1 MGQRIKLL
9 PFNNVVA
16 TGLATCDLSNLL
28 GYTIE
33 RLVLNLAGTTFTKA
47 MLASLQLKANSK
59 VIWDSTGTCT
69 DARQQYKGITANAS
83 FLTIDFS
90 EIRSKT
96 ELGQFLGSI
105 DTTAGIQSLKF
116 EIQINGATAPL
127 LSGWAEV
134 NRPQVDPAQKNTRAL
149 IAKLHRSTITIGA
162 AGTFS
167 LPIPH
172 MDVAAGGSIFK
183 RINVFSANMTGLQI
197 KKNGIVIE
205 DSTKALNDYQA
216 NEYGR
221 VPQAA
226 LYVYDPIVDE
236 NQSQMLNTRDAQTM
250 EVLGTFSA
258 GETITI
264 EVEVLEPLAAF

>member
-28 GYTIE
+28 GYSIE
-33 RLVLNLAGTTFTKA
+33 RLVLNLGGTTFTKA
-47 MLASLQLKANSK
+47 MLTSIQLKANGK
-59 VIWDSTGTCT
+59 VIFDTTGSRT
-69 DARQQYKGITANAS
+69 DARQQYRGITANGS
-83 FLTIDFS
+83 FLTLDFS

-96 ELGQFLGSI
+96 EIGQFLGAI
-105 DTTAGIQSLKF
+105 DTTAGIANLKL
-116 EIQINGATAPL
+116 EIQVSGATAPTL
-127 LSGWAEV
+127 QGWAEV
-134 NRPQVDPAQKNTRAL
+134 NRPQMDPAQAPSRGL
-149 IAKLHRSTITIGA
+149 IAKVHNSTITIGA

-167 LPIPH
+167 LPVPH
-172 MDVAAGGSIFK
+172 SDVSAGGSIFK
-183 RINVFSANMTGLQI
+183 RIAFFSANMNALQI

-216 NEYGR
+216 TEYGR
-221 VPQAA
+221 TPQAS
-226 LYVYDPIVDE
+226 LYMYDPIVDE

-250 EVLGTFSA
+250 EFLGTFSA

-264 EVEVLEPLAAF
+264 EVEVLEPLGAF

>member
-28 GYTIE
+28 GYTVE
-33 RLVLNLAGTTFTKA
+33 RLILNLGGTTFTKA
-47 MLASLQLKANSK
+47 MLASIQLKANAK
-59 VIWDSTGTCT
+59 VIWDSTGARC
-69 DARQQYKGITANAS
+69 DARNQYRGITANGS

-96 ELGQFLGSI
+96 ELGQYLGAI
-105 DTTAGIQSLKF
+105 DTTVGIASLKL
-116 EIQINGATAPL
+116 EIQINGATAPV
-127 LSGWAEV
+127 LSGWAMV
-134 NRPQVDPAQKNTRAL
+134 NRPQVDPAQAATRGL
-149 IAKLHRSTITIGA
+149 ISKVHNSTITIGA
-162 AGTFS
+162 AGTFA
-167 LPIPH
+167 LPVPH
-172 MDVAAGGSIFK
+172 MDVSAGGSIFK
-183 RINVFSANMTGLQI
+183 RVAFFSANMTALQI

-205 DSTKALNDYQA
+205 DSTSDLNNFNATEFQRA
-216 NEYGR
+216 
-221 VPQAA
+221 PQAS
-226 LYVYDPIVDE
+226 LYMFDPIQSE